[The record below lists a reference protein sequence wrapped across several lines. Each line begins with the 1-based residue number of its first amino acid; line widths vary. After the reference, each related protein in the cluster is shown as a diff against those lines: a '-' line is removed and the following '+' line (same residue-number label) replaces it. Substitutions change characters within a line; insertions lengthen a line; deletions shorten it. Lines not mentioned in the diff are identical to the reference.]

1 MHQAETKLEQ
11 AITEAHVLGSRRLQ
25 WQILSLLAQLE
36 TDKERLLAINMEAR
50 DIVDY
55 IANHITTGELPQAFL
70 RSAAQAGVNAADSS
84 IVSSTK

>member
-1 MHQAETKLEQ
+1 LQEAKTKLEQ
-11 AITEAHVLGSRRLQ
+11 AITEAHVLGSRCLQ

-55 IANHITTGELPQAFL
+55 IANHITTGEQHQAFL
-70 RSAAQAGVNAADSS
+70 RSTAQAGVNAADSS